1 MGAVWPAAVAVDSA
15 LPARRAEPAREKTWQ
30 PGTLGMSFKF
40 QNMYLYLYG
49 TFARYGFTCL
59 SLECIDYHRAGYTFV
74 STEHAE
80 KARSPFSHSR
90 TSVPSRKSQ
99 ESLSQSVKI
108 DRKGKQGTGAH
119 MALLWGLSVYRNPS
133 HHSRLSCH
141 YCPQQSHSKMNPT

>member
-1 MGAVWPAAVAVDSA
+1 MAARHTGDELQISKYVSVSVV
-15 LPARRAEPAREKTWQ
+15 
-30 PGTLGMSFKF
+30 
-40 QNMYLYLYG
+40 YG

-59 SLECIDYHRAGYTFV
+59 SLEGIDYHRAGYTFV

-119 MALLWGLSVYRNPS
+119 MALLWGLSVPQPLTS
-133 HHSRLSCH
+133 LTTQLSLLSVAE
-141 YCPQQSHSKMNPT
+141 PQ